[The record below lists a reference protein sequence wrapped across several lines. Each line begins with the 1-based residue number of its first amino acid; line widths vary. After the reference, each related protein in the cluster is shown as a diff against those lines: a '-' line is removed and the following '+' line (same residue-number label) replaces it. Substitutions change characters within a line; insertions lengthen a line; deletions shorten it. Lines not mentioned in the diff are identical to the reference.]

1 MKRHASRR
9 SDIRYVG
16 IVFLLGLLM
25 VDVAR
30 TGVFFHVRF
39 NGKMHAFVVTS
50 GPRRAIEVSST
61 MITTLPPTYDTVP

>member
-1 MKRHASRR
+1 
-9 SDIRYVG
+9 
-16 IVFLLGLLM
+16 M

-39 NGKMHAFVVTS
+39 NGKRHAFFVTS

-61 MITTLPPTYDTVP
+61 TMTSSLGGPTHAIHTIP

>member
-1 MKRHASRR
+1 
-9 SDIRYVG
+9 
-16 IVFLLGLLM
+16 M

-39 NGKMHAFVVTS
+39 NGERHAFFVTS

-61 MITTLPPTYDTVP
+61 MITTLPPTYDMVP